1 MSNITVKN
9 NIVYIGE
16 RPVADII
23 AATLSDSPISM
34 EVNQLRNQNHIVV
47 FPTEVYENRSLDV
60 SDKAYLMTKA
70 HVEVYEALL
79 EAGIPKDTLAF
90 QSVRRN
96 RNGNGWSPRPAI
108 YINHRSQGEQRLH
121 QSPEAELTKW
131 STRYYELGGDQTP
144 PDAIM
149 NNPAVATGWFK
160 AKVTALTSKETK
172 QVAIEVSDDT
182 EVAEPEDTDADNEN
196 DVTNY

>member
-1 MSNITVKN
+1 MSNISVKN
-9 NIVYIGE
+9 SIVYVGE

-23 AATLSDSPISM
+23 AETLSDSPISM
-34 EVNQLRNQNHIVV
+34 EVNQLRNQNHIIV

-79 EAGIPKDTLAF
+79 KAGVPKDILAF

-96 RNGNGWSPRPAI
+96 RTGNGWSPRPAI
-108 YINHRSQGEQRLH
+108 YLNHRSQGESSVKQDT
-121 QSPEAELTKW
+121 EAELTKW
-131 STRYYELGGDQTP
+131 SSRYYELGGDQTP

-160 AKVTALTSKETK
+160 AKVTALTSTET
-172 QVAIEVSDDT
+172 QTVVT
-182 EVAEPEDTDADNEN
+182 ESTEESQDTDEANEN